1 MLLSRRTIGFIA
13 IGILSL
19 FLLIIFTTS
28 HPLRKAPADKI
39 AISYGGGLFEGAQFQ
54 GVTNPSSGL
63 VINGMY
69 DKWYEYPVTQ
79 RNYILNDAGDGDE
92 VAGGISAPDKDGVA
106 EYIELT
112 ITFKLNTSKLRD
124 FHEKIGM
131 KYQAYTDKGW
141 KQMLTE
147 NFRPSINNAVQQ
159 TIRQYTTDEIRVN
172 SNIIPDLQD
181 AIKNT
186 LKKDVTKQLGA
197 EYFCGP
203 NYKLNSKECP
213 NFEVSIKSVTP
224 PQSILQTYTDQ
235 KTSANEVIVAQN
247 KAAAAIEKAKG
258 ENASK
263 QELTPALTPEYLK
276 YLSIQALSDCAKN
289 VSCTLIYTGGQ
300 DFNVNVK

>member
-1 MLLSRRTIGFIA
+1 MISNRAIAGIFAAVLATI
-13 IGILSL
+13 
-19 FLLIIFTTS
+19 LLIVGLAGQ
-28 HPLRKAPADKI
+28 PLRKVQAGEI
-39 AISYGGGLFEGAQFQ
+39 GISYGGGVVEGAQFQ
-54 GVTNPSSGL
+54 KIIQPGSSTQFVGF
-63 VINGMY
+63 Y
-69 DKWYEYPVTQ
+69 DKLYKYPITQ
-79 RNYILNDAGDGDE
+79 RNYVLNSDGDGDE
-92 VAGGISAPDKDGVA
+92 VAGGITAPDKDGVQ

-112 ITFKLNTSKLRD
+112 VTFKLNTSKIRD
-124 FHEKIGM
+124 FHEKIGL
-131 KYQAYTDKGW
+131 KYKAYESAGW
-141 KQMLTE
+141 NQMLTE

-172 SNIIPDLQD
+172 SNIIPELQD
-181 AIKNT
+181 TIKKT

-203 NYKLNSKECP
+203 NYKTNSKDCP

-235 KTSANEVIVAQN
+235 KTSANEVVVAQN
-247 KAAAAIEKAKG
+247 KAQAQVEKAKG

-276 YLSIQALSDCAKN
+276 YLQVQALSECAKN
-289 VSCTLIYTGGQ
+289 ASCTLIVTGGQ